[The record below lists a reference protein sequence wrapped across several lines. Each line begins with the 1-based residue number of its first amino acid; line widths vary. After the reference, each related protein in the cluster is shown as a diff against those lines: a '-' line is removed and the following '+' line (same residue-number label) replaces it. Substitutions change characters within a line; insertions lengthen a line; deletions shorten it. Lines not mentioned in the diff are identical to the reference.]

1 MTTDNTPMVL
11 DTVAQEVIREVQIG
25 RLTNA
30 KLDVIGKY
38 AQQSVDSASAMNAQ
52 LDHNMDA
59 MQQAMETC
67 KTSIVATGGVIDDVN
82 VLKIDAKAYED
93 TMRKNAEQLT
103 STKELFN
110 KHKEENHAWISELM
124 KAQDTQLDV
133 VNRELE
139 KTVALARETDKKYNE
154 LQLNKRLLELVG
166 ELASIN
172 ESQNHFE
179 TTVSNVLNDI
189 ALSVTLIQQQGDDI
203 VSKTNALISE
213 QSAMSENVKNLYEN
227 VQQSAIPLHVAQSM
241 RIDRGMKE
249 TEHIWAELTQL
260 ESGSKQVEVV
270 TEVEQETIVEPQP
283 TVKKSF
289 FQRLKDAFKGE

>member
-260 ESGSKQVEVV
+260 ESGSKQVDVA
-270 TEVEQETIVEPQP
+270 TEEQETIVEPQP

>member
-1 MTTDNTPMVL
+1 MTDNTPMVL
-11 DTVAQEVIREVQIG
+11 DTVAQEIIREVQIG

-38 AQQSVDSASAMNAQ
+38 AQQSVDSANTMNEQ
-52 LDHNMDA
+52 LTANMDA
-59 MQQAMETC
+59 MQHAMETC

-82 VLKIDAKAYED
+82 VLKIDAKSYENVMK
-93 TMRKNAEQLT
+93 TNAEQLAT
-103 STKELFN
+103 TKDLFN
-110 KHKEENHAWISELM
+110 KHAQENQSWISELM
-124 KAQDTQLDV
+124 KAQDTQHEV

-166 ELASIN
+166 ELASIT
-172 ESQNHFE
+172 ESQNQFE
-179 TTVSNVLNDI
+179 TTVTNVLNDI

-203 VSKTNALISE
+203 VAKTNALISE
-213 QSAMSENVKNLYEN
+213 QSTMAENVKNLYEN
-227 VQQSAIPLHVAQSM
+227 VQQTAIPLHVAQSM

-260 ESGSKQVEVV
+260 ETGSKQIDEPSTIEQEPIVEVQS
-270 TEVEQETIVEPQP
+270 TA
-283 TVKKSF
+283 KKSF

>member
-1 MTTDNTPMVL
+1 MTDNTSMVL
-11 DTVAQEVIREVQIG
+11 DTVAQEIIREVQIG

-38 AQQSVDSASAMNAQ
+38 AHQSVDSANTMNGQ
-52 LDHNMDA
+52 LTANMDA
-59 MQQAMETC
+59 MKRAMETC

-82 VLKIDAKAYED
+82 VLKIDAKSYENVMK
-93 TMRKNAEQLT
+93 TNAEQLAT
-103 STKELFN
+103 TKDLFN
-110 KHKEENHAWISELM
+110 KHAQENQSWISELM
-124 KAQDTQLDV
+124 KAQDTQLEV

-139 KTVALARETDKKYNE
+139 KTVALARETDEKYNE

-166 ELASIN
+166 ELASIT
-172 ESQNHFE
+172 ESQNQFE
-179 TTVSNVLNDI
+179 TTVTNVLNDV

-213 QSAMSENVKNLYEN
+213 QSTMAENVKNLYEN
-227 VQQSAIPLHVAQSM
+227 VQQTAIPLHVAQSM

-260 ESGSKQVEVV
+260 ETGSKQTDEEIILPTIERRIQRRVV
-270 TEVEQETIVEPQP
+270 
-283 TVKKSF
+283 
-289 FQRLKDAFKGE
+289 

>member
-1 MTTDNTPMVL
+1 MTDNTSMVL
-11 DTVAQEVIREVQIG
+11 DTVAQEIIREVQIG

-38 AQQSVDSASAMNAQ
+38 AHQSVDSANTMNGQ
-52 LDHNMDA
+52 LTANMDA
-59 MQQAMETC
+59 MKRAMETC

-82 VLKIDAKAYED
+82 VLKIDAKSYENVMK
-93 TMRKNAEQLT
+93 TNAEQLAT
-103 STKELFN
+103 TKDLFN
-110 KHKEENHAWISELM
+110 KHAQENQSWISELM
-124 KAQDTQLDV
+124 KAQDTQLEV

-166 ELASIN
+166 ELASIT
-172 ESQNHFE
+172 ESQNQFE
-179 TTVSNVLNDI
+179 TTVTNVLNDI

-203 VSKTNALISE
+203 VAKTNALISE
-213 QSAMSENVKNLYEN
+213 QSTMAENVKNLYEN
-227 VQQSAIPLHVAQSM
+227 VQQTAIPLHVAQSM

-260 ESGSKQVEVV
+260 ETGSKQTDEPSTIEQEPIVEV
-270 TEVEQETIVEPQP
+270 QP

>member
-1 MTTDNTPMVL
+1 MTDNTSMVL
-11 DTVAQEVIREVQIG
+11 DTVAQEIIREVQIG

-38 AQQSVDSASAMNAQ
+38 AQQSVDSTNTMNEQLVSNMNA
-52 LDHNMDA
+52 
-59 MQQAMETC
+59 MQHAMETC

-82 VLKIDAKAYED
+82 VLKIDAKSYESVMK
-93 TMRKNAEQLT
+93 TNAEQLAT
-103 STKELFN
+103 TKDLFN
-110 KHKEENHAWISELM
+110 KHAQENQSWISELM
-124 KAQDTQLDV
+124 KAQDTQLEV

-166 ELASIN
+166 ELASIT
-172 ESQNHFE
+172 ESQNQFE
-179 TTVSNVLNDI
+179 TTVTNVLNDI

-203 VSKTNALISE
+203 VAKTNALISE
-213 QSAMSENVKNLYEN
+213 QSTMAENVKNLYEN
-227 VQQSAIPLHVAQSM
+227 VQQTAIPLHVAQSM

-260 ESGSKQVEVV
+260 ETGSKQTDEPSTIEQEPIVEV
-270 TEVEQETIVEPQP
+270 QP

>member
-1 MTTDNTPMVL
+1 MTDNTPMVL
-11 DTVAQEVIREVQIG
+11 DTVAQEIIREVQIG

-38 AQQSVDSASAMNAQ
+38 AQQSVDSANTMNEQ
-52 LDHNMDA
+52 LTANMDA
-59 MQQAMETC
+59 MQHAMETC

-82 VLKIDAKAYED
+82 VLKIDAKSYENVMK
-93 TMRKNAEQLT
+93 TNAEQLAT
-103 STKELFN
+103 TKDLFN
-110 KHKEENHAWISELM
+110 KHAQENQSWISELM
-124 KAQDTQLDV
+124 KAQDTQLEV

-166 ELASIN
+166 ELASIT
-172 ESQNHFE
+172 ESQNQFE
-179 TTVSNVLNDI
+179 TTVTNVLNDI

-203 VSKTNALISE
+203 VAKTNALISE
-213 QSAMSENVKNLYEN
+213 QSTMAENVKNLYEN
-227 VQQSAIPLHVAQSM
+227 VQQTAIPLHVAQSM

-260 ESGSKQVEVV
+260 ETGSKQIDEPSTIEQEPIVEVQS
-270 TEVEQETIVEPQP
+270 TA
-283 TVKKSF
+283 KKSF

>member
-1 MTTDNTPMVL
+1 MTDNTSMVL
-11 DTVAQEVIREVQIG
+11 DTVAQEIIREVQIG

-38 AQQSVDSASAMNAQ
+38 AHQSVDSANTMNGQ
-52 LDHNMDA
+52 LTANMDA
-59 MQQAMETC
+59 MKRAMETC

-82 VLKIDAKAYED
+82 VLKIDAKSYENVMK
-93 TMRKNAEQLT
+93 TNAEQLAT
-103 STKELFN
+103 TKDLFN
-110 KHKEENHAWISELM
+110 KHAQENQSWISELM
-124 KAQDTQLDV
+124 KAQDTQLEV

-166 ELASIN
+166 ELASIT
-172 ESQNHFE
+172 ESQNQFE
-179 TTVSNVLNDI
+179 TTVTNVLNDI

-203 VSKTNALISE
+203 VTKTNALISE
-213 QSAMSENVKNLYEN
+213 QSTMAENVKNLYEN
-227 VQQSAIPLHVAQSM
+227 VQQTAIPLHVAQSM

-260 ESGSKQVEVV
+260 ETGSKQTDEPSTIEQEPIVEV
-270 TEVEQETIVEPQP
+270 QP

>member
-67 KTSIVATGGVIDDVN
+67 KTSIVAAGGVIDDVN

-139 KTVALARETDKKYNE
+139 KTVALARETDKKYNG

-249 TEHIWAELTQL
+249 T
-260 ESGSKQVEVV
+260 
-270 TEVEQETIVEPQP
+270 
-283 TVKKSF
+283 
-289 FQRLKDAFKGE
+289 

>member
-1 MTTDNTPMVL
+1 MTDNTPMVL
-11 DTVAQEVIREVQIG
+11 DTVAQEIIREVQIG

-38 AQQSVDSASAMNAQ
+38 AQQSVDSANTMNEQ
-52 LDHNMDA
+52 LTANMGA
-59 MQQAMETC
+59 MQHAMETC

-82 VLKIDAKAYED
+82 VLKIDAKSYENVMK
-93 TMRKNAEQLT
+93 TNAEQLAT
-103 STKELFN
+103 TKDLFN
-110 KHKEENHAWISELM
+110 KHAQENQSWISELM
-124 KAQDTQLDV
+124 KAQDTQLEV

-166 ELASIN
+166 ELASIT
-172 ESQNHFE
+172 ESQNQFE
-179 TTVSNVLNDI
+179 TTVTNVLNDI

-203 VSKTNALISE
+203 VAKTNALISE
-213 QSAMSENVKNLYEN
+213 QSTMAENVKNLYEN
-227 VQQSAIPLHVAQSM
+227 VQQTAIPLHVAQSR

-260 ESGSKQVEVV
+260 ETGSKQIDEPSTIEQEPIVEVQS
-270 TEVEQETIVEPQP
+270 TA
-283 TVKKSF
+283 KKSF

>member
-1 MTTDNTPMVL
+1 MTTDNTPMLL

-67 KTSIVATGGVIDDVN
+67 KTSIVAAGGVIDDVN

-139 KTVALARETDKKYNE
+139 KTVALARETDKKYNG

-213 QSAMSENVKNLYEN
+213 QSEMSENVKNLYEN

-260 ESGSKQVEVV
+260 ESGSKQVDVA
-270 TEVEQETIVEPQP
+270 TEEQETIVEPQP

>member
-1 MTTDNTPMVL
+1 MTDNTPMVL
-11 DTVAQEVIREVQIG
+11 DTVAQEIIREVQIG

-38 AQQSVDSASAMNAQ
+38 AQQSVDSVNTMNEQ
-52 LDHNMDA
+52 LTANMGA
-59 MQQAMETC
+59 MQHAMETC

-82 VLKIDAKAYED
+82 VLKIDAKSYENVMK
-93 TMRKNAEQLT
+93 TNAEQLAT
-103 STKELFN
+103 TKDLFN
-110 KHKEENHAWISELM
+110 KHAQENQSWISELM
-124 KAQDTQLDV
+124 KAQDTQLEV

-166 ELASIN
+166 ELASIT
-172 ESQNHFE
+172 ESQNQFE
-179 TTVSNVLNDI
+179 TTVTNVLNDI

-203 VSKTNALISE
+203 VAKTNALISE
-213 QSAMSENVKNLYEN
+213 QSTMAENVKNLYEN
-227 VQQSAIPLHVAQSM
+227 VQQTAIPLHVAQSM

-260 ESGSKQVEVV
+260 ETGSKQIDEPSTIEQEPIVEV
-270 TEVEQETIVEPQP
+270 QS

>member
-67 KTSIVATGGVIDDVN
+67 KTSIVAAGGVIDDVN

-139 KTVALARETDKKYNE
+139 KTVALARETDKKYNG

-260 ESGSKQVEVV
+260 ESGSKQVDVA
-270 TEVEQETIVEPQP
+270 TEEQETIVEPQP

>member
-1 MTTDNTPMVL
+1 MTDNTSMVL
-11 DTVAQEVIREVQIG
+11 DTVAQEIIREVQIG

-38 AQQSVDSASAMNAQ
+38 AQQSVDSANTMNGQ
-52 LDHNMDA
+52 LTANMDA
-59 MQQAMETC
+59 MNRAMETC

-82 VLKIDAKAYED
+82 VLKIDAKSYENVMK
-93 TMRKNAEQLT
+93 TNAEQLAT
-103 STKELFN
+103 TKDLFN
-110 KHKEENHAWISELM
+110 KHAQENQSWISELM
-124 KAQDTQLDV
+124 KAQDTQLEV

-166 ELASIN
+166 ELASIT
-172 ESQNHFE
+172 ESQNQFE
-179 TTVSNVLNDI
+179 TTVTDVLNDV

-213 QSAMSENVKNLYEN
+213 QSTMAENVKNLYEN

-260 ESGSKQVEVV
+260 ETGSKQADEPSTIEQEPIVEV
-270 TEVEQETIVEPQP
+270 QP
-283 TVKKSF
+283 TMKKSF

>member
-1 MTTDNTPMVL
+1 MTDNTSMLL
-11 DTVAQEVIREVQIG
+11 DTVAQEIIREVQIG

-38 AQQSVDSASAMNAQ
+38 AHQSVDSANTMNGQ
-52 LDHNMDA
+52 LTANMDA
-59 MQQAMETC
+59 MKRAMETC

-82 VLKIDAKAYED
+82 VLKIDAKSYESVMK
-93 TMRKNAEQLT
+93 TNAEQLAT
-103 STKELFN
+103 TKDLFN
-110 KHKEENHAWISELM
+110 KHAQENQSWISELM
-124 KAQDTQLDV
+124 KAQDTQLEV
-133 VNRELE
+133 ANRELE
-139 KTVALARETDKKYNE
+139 KTVALARETDEKYNE

-166 ELASIN
+166 ELASIT
-172 ESQNHFE
+172 ESQNQFE
-179 TTVSNVLNDI
+179 TTVTNVLNDV

-213 QSAMSENVKNLYEN
+213 QSTMAENVKNLYEN
-227 VQQSAIPLHVAQSM
+227 VQQTAIPLHVAQSM

-260 ESGSKQVEVV
+260 ETGSKQTDEPSTIEQEPIVEV
-270 TEVEQETIVEPQP
+270 QP

>member
-1 MTTDNTPMVL
+1 MTDNTSMVL
-11 DTVAQEVIREVQIG
+11 DTVAQEIIREVQIG

-38 AQQSVDSASAMNAQ
+38 AQQSVDSANTMKEQ
-52 LDHNMDA
+52 LVSNMDA
-59 MQQAMETC
+59 MQRAMETC

-82 VLKIDAKAYED
+82 VLKIDAKSYESVMK
-93 TMRKNAEQLT
+93 TNAEQLAT
-103 STKELFN
+103 TKDLFN
-110 KHKEENHAWISELM
+110 KHAQENQSWISELM
-124 KAQDTQLDV
+124 KAQDTQLEV

-139 KTVALARETDKKYNE
+139 KTVALARETDEKYNE

-166 ELASIN
+166 ELASIT
-172 ESQNHFE
+172 ESQNQFE
-179 TTVSNVLNDI
+179 TTVTNVLNDV

-213 QSAMSENVKNLYEN
+213 QSTMAENVKNLYEN
-227 VQQSAIPLHVAQSM
+227 VQQTAIPLHVAQSM

-260 ESGSKQVEVV
+260 ETGSKQTDEPSTIEQEPIVEV
-270 TEVEQETIVEPQP
+270 QP

>member
-1 MTTDNTPMVL
+1 MTDNTSMVL
-11 DTVAQEVIREVQIG
+11 DTVAQEIIREVQIG

-38 AQQSVDSASAMNAQ
+38 AQQSVDSANTMNDQ
-52 LDHNMDA
+52 LVSNMDA
-59 MQQAMETC
+59 MQHAMETC

-82 VLKIDAKAYED
+82 VLKIDAKSYESVMK
-93 TMRKNAEQLT
+93 TNAEQLAT
-103 STKELFN
+103 TKDLFN
-110 KHKEENHAWISELM
+110 KHAQENQSWISELM
-124 KAQDTQLDV
+124 KAQDTQLEV

-166 ELASIN
+166 ELASIT
-172 ESQNHFE
+172 ESQNQFE
-179 TTVSNVLNDI
+179 TTVTNVLNDI

-203 VSKTNALISE
+203 VAKTNALISE
-213 QSAMSENVKNLYEN
+213 QSTMAENVKNLYEN
-227 VQQSAIPLHVAQSM
+227 VQQTAIPLHVAQSM

-260 ESGSKQVEVV
+260 ETGSKQTDEPSTIEQEPIVEV
-270 TEVEQETIVEPQP
+270 QP

>member
-1 MTTDNTPMVL
+1 MTDNTSMVL
-11 DTVAQEVIREVQIG
+11 DTVAQEIIREVQIG

-38 AQQSVDSASAMNAQ
+38 AQQSVDSTNTMNEQ
-52 LDHNMDA
+52 LVSNMDA
-59 MQQAMETC
+59 MQHAMETC

-82 VLKIDAKAYED
+82 VLKIDAKSYENVMK
-93 TMRKNAEQLT
+93 TNAEQLAT
-103 STKELFN
+103 TKDLFN
-110 KHKEENHAWISELM
+110 KHAQENQSWISELM
-124 KAQDTQLDV
+124 KAQDTQLEV

-166 ELASIN
+166 ELASIT
-172 ESQNHFE
+172 ESQNQFE
-179 TTVSNVLNDI
+179 TTVTNVLNDI

-203 VSKTNALISE
+203 VAKTNALISE
-213 QSAMSENVKNLYEN
+213 QSTMAENVKNLYEN
-227 VQQSAIPLHVAQSM
+227 VQQTAIPLHVAQSM

-260 ESGSKQVEVV
+260 ETGSKQTDEPSTIEQEPIVEV
-270 TEVEQETIVEPQP
+270 QP

>member
-260 ESGSKQVEVV
+260 ENGSRQVDVA

>member
-1 MTTDNTPMVL
+1 MTDNTLMVL
-11 DTVAQEVIREVQIG
+11 DTVAQEIIREVQIG

-38 AQQSVDSASAMNAQ
+38 AQQSVDSANTMNEQ
-52 LDHNMDA
+52 LTANMDA
-59 MQQAMETC
+59 MQHAMETC

-82 VLKIDAKAYED
+82 VLKIDAKSYESVMK
-93 TMRKNAEQLT
+93 TNAEQLAT
-103 STKELFN
+103 TKDLFN
-110 KHKEENHAWISELM
+110 KHAQENQSWISELM
-124 KAQDTQLDV
+124 KAQDTQLEV
-133 VNRELE
+133 VNREVE

-166 ELASIN
+166 ELASIT
-172 ESQNHFE
+172 ESQNQFE
-179 TTVSNVLNDI
+179 TTVTNVLNDI

-203 VSKTNALISE
+203 VAKTNALISE
-213 QSAMSENVKNLYEN
+213 QSTMAENVKNLYEN
-227 VQQSAIPLHVAQSM
+227 VQQTAIPLHVAQSM

-260 ESGSKQVEVV
+260 ETGSKQTDEPSTIEQEPIVEV
-270 TEVEQETIVEPQP
+270 QP

>member
-1 MTTDNTPMVL
+1 MTDNTSMVL
-11 DTVAQEVIREVQIG
+11 DTVAQEIIREVQIG

-38 AQQSVDSASAMNAQ
+38 AQQSVDSANTMNEQ
-52 LDHNMDA
+52 LVSNMDA
-59 MQQAMETC
+59 MQHAMETC

-82 VLKIDAKAYED
+82 VLKIDAKSYENVMK
-93 TMRKNAEQLT
+93 TNAEQLT
-103 STKELFN
+103 TTKDLFN
-110 KHKEENHAWISELM
+110 KHAQENHTWISELM
-124 KAQDTQLDV
+124 KAQDTQLEV

-166 ELASIN
+166 ELASIT
-172 ESQNHFE
+172 ESQNQFE
-179 TTVSNVLNDI
+179 TTVTNVLNDI

-213 QSAMSENVKNLYEN
+213 QTIMSDDVKKLYEN

-249 TEHIWAELTQL
+249 TEHIWAELTQIENSTT
-260 ESGSKQVEVV
+260 ESEITPVVEDVAVV
-270 TEVEQETIVEPQP
+270 TPKPVE
-283 TVKKSF
+283 KKSF
-289 FQRLKDAFKGE
+289 FQRLKDAFRGE

>member
-1 MTTDNTPMVL
+1 MTDNTSMVL
-11 DTVAQEVIREVQIG
+11 DTVAQEIIREVQIG

-38 AQQSVDSASAMNAQ
+38 AQQSVDSANTMNEQ
-52 LDHNMDA
+52 LTANMDA
-59 MQQAMETC
+59 MQHAMETC

-82 VLKIDAKAYED
+82 VLKIDAKSYENVMK
-93 TMRKNAEQLT
+93 TNAEQLAT
-103 STKELFN
+103 TKDLFN
-110 KHKEENHAWISELM
+110 KHAQENQSWISELM
-124 KAQDTQLDV
+124 KAQDTQLEV

-166 ELASIN
+166 ELASIT
-172 ESQNHFE
+172 ESQNQFE
-179 TTVSNVLNDI
+179 TTVTNVLNDI

-203 VSKTNALISE
+203 AAKTNALISK
-213 QSAMSENVKNLYEN
+213 QSTMAENVKNLYEN
-227 VQQSAIPLHVAQSM
+227 VQQTAIPLHVAQSM

-260 ESGSKQVEVV
+260 ETGSKQTDEPSTIEQESIVEV
-270 TEVEQETIVEPQP
+270 QP

-289 FQRLKDAFKGE
+289 YQRLKDAFKGE

>member
-1 MTTDNTPMVL
+1 MTDNTSMVL
-11 DTVAQEVIREVQIG
+11 DTVAQEIIREVQIG

-38 AQQSVDSASAMNAQ
+38 AQQSVDSANTMNEQ
-52 LDHNMDA
+52 LAANMDA
-59 MQQAMETC
+59 MQHAMETC

-82 VLKIDAKAYED
+82 VLKIDAKSYENVMK
-93 TMRKNAEQLT
+93 TNAEQLAT
-103 STKELFN
+103 TKDLFN
-110 KHKEENHAWISELM
+110 KHAQENQSWISELM
-124 KAQDTQLDV
+124 KAQDTQLEV

-166 ELASIN
+166 ELASIT
-172 ESQNHFE
+172 ESQNQFE
-179 TTVSNVLNDI
+179 TTVTNVLNDI

-203 VSKTNALISE
+203 VAKTNALISE
-213 QSAMSENVKNLYEN
+213 QSTMAENVKNLYEN
-227 VQQSAIPLHVAQSM
+227 VQQTAIPLHVAQSM

-260 ESGSKQVEVV
+260 ETGSKQIDEPSTIEQEPIVEVQS
-270 TEVEQETIVEPQP
+270 TA
-283 TVKKSF
+283 KKSF

>member
-1 MTTDNTPMVL
+1 MTDNTSMVL
-11 DTVAQEVIREVQIG
+11 DTVAQEIIREVQIG

-38 AQQSVDSASAMNAQ
+38 AQQSVDSANTMNEQ
-52 LDHNMDA
+52 LTANMDA
-59 MQQAMETC
+59 MQHAMETC

-82 VLKIDAKAYED
+82 VLKIDAKSYENVMK
-93 TMRKNAEQLT
+93 TNAEQLAT
-103 STKELFN
+103 TKDLFN
-110 KHKEENHAWISELM
+110 KHAQENQSWISELM
-124 KAQDTQLDV
+124 KAQDTQLEV

-166 ELASIN
+166 ELASIT
-172 ESQNHFE
+172 ESQNQFE
-179 TTVSNVLNDI
+179 TTVTNVLNDI

-203 VSKTNALISE
+203 AAKTNALISE
-213 QSAMSENVKNLYEN
+213 QSTMAENVKNLYEN
-227 VQQSAIPLHVAQSM
+227 VQQTAIPLHVAQSM

-260 ESGSKQVEVV
+260 ETGSKQTDEPSTIEQEPIVEV
-270 TEVEQETIVEPQP
+270 QP

>member
-1 MTTDNTPMVL
+1 MTDNTSMVL
-11 DTVAQEVIREVQIG
+11 DTVAQEIIREVQIG

-38 AQQSVDSASAMNAQ
+38 AQQSVDSANTMNEQ
-52 LDHNMDA
+52 LTANMDA
-59 MQQAMETC
+59 MQHAMETC

-82 VLKIDAKAYED
+82 VLKIDAKSYESVMK
-93 TMRKNAEQLT
+93 TNAEQLAT
-103 STKELFN
+103 TKDLFN
-110 KHKEENHAWISELM
+110 KHAQENQSWISELM
-124 KAQDTQLDV
+124 RAQDTQLEV

-166 ELASIN
+166 ELASIT
-172 ESQNHFE
+172 ESQNQFE
-179 TTVSNVLNDI
+179 TTVTNVLNDI

-203 VSKTNALISE
+203 VTKTNALISE
-213 QSAMSENVKNLYEN
+213 QSTMAENVKDLYEN
-227 VQQSAIPLHVAQSM
+227 VQQTAIPLHVAQSM

-260 ESGSKQVEVV
+260 ETGSKQIDEPSTIEQEPIVEVES
-270 TEVEQETIVEPQP
+270 TA
-283 TVKKSF
+283 KKSF

>member
-67 KTSIVATGGVIDDVN
+67 KTSIVAAGGVIDDVN

-139 KTVALARETDKKYNE
+139 KTVALARETDKKYDG

-260 ESGSKQVEVV
+260 ESGSKQVDVA
-270 TEVEQETIVEPQP
+270 TEEQETIVEPQP

>member
-1 MTTDNTPMVL
+1 MTDNTSMVL
-11 DTVAQEVIREVQIG
+11 DTVAQEIIREVQIG

-38 AQQSVDSASAMNAQ
+38 AHQSVDSANTMNGQ
-52 LDHNMDA
+52 LTANMDA
-59 MQQAMETC
+59 MKRAMETC
-67 KTSIVATGGVIDDVN
+67 KTYIVATGGVIDDVN
-82 VLKIDAKAYED
+82 VLKIDAKSYENVMK
-93 TMRKNAEQLT
+93 TNAEQLAT
-103 STKELFN
+103 TKDLFN
-110 KHKEENHAWISELM
+110 KHAQENQSWISELM
-124 KAQDTQLDV
+124 KAQDTQLEV

-139 KTVALARETDKKYNE
+139 KTVALARETDEKYNE

-166 ELASIN
+166 ELASIT
-172 ESQNHFE
+172 ESQNQFE
-179 TTVSNVLNDI
+179 TTVTNVLNDV

-213 QSAMSENVKNLYEN
+213 QSTMAENVKNLYEN
-227 VQQSAIPLHVAQSM
+227 VQQTAIPLHVAQSM

-260 ESGSKQVEVV
+260 ETGSKQTDEPSTIEQEPIVEV
-270 TEVEQETIVEPQP
+270 QP

>member
-1 MTTDNTPMVL
+1 MTDNTPMVL
-11 DTVAQEVIREVQIG
+11 DTVAQEIIREVQIG

-38 AQQSVDSASAMNAQ
+38 AQQSVDSVNTMNEQ
-52 LDHNMDA
+52 LTANMGA
-59 MQQAMETC
+59 MQHAMETC

-82 VLKIDAKAYED
+82 VLKIDAKSYENVMK
-93 TMRKNAEQLT
+93 TNAEQLAT
-103 STKELFN
+103 TKDLFN
-110 KHKEENHAWISELM
+110 KHAQENQSWISELM
-124 KAQDTQLDV
+124 KAQDTQLEV

-166 ELASIN
+166 ELASIT
-172 ESQNHFE
+172 ESQNQFE
-179 TTVSNVLNDI
+179 TTVTNVLNDI

-203 VSKTNALISE
+203 VAKTNALISE
-213 QSAMSENVKNLYEN
+213 QSTMAENVKNLYEN
-227 VQQSAIPLHVAQSM
+227 VQQTAIPLHVAQSM

-260 ESGSKQVEVV
+260 ETGSKQIDEPSTIEQEPIVEVQS
-270 TEVEQETIVEPQP
+270 TA
-283 TVKKSF
+283 KKSF

>member
-1 MTTDNTPMVL
+1 MTDNTSMVL
-11 DTVAQEVIREVQIG
+11 DTVAQEIIREVQIG

-38 AQQSVDSASAMNAQ
+38 AQQSVDSANTMNDQ
-52 LDHNMDA
+52 LTANMDA
-59 MQQAMETC
+59 MKQAMETC

-82 VLKIDAKAYED
+82 VLKIDAKSYENVMK
-93 TMRKNAEQLT
+93 TNAEQLAT
-103 STKELFN
+103 TKDLFN
-110 KHKEENHAWISELM
+110 KYAQENQSWISELM
-124 KAQDTQLDV
+124 KAQDTQLEV

-166 ELASIN
+166 ELASIT
-172 ESQNHFE
+172 ESQNQFE
-179 TTVSNVLNDI
+179 TTVTNVLNDI

-203 VSKTNALISE
+203 VAKTNALISE
-213 QSAMSENVKNLYEN
+213 QSAMAEDVKNLYEN
-227 VQQSAIPLHVAQSM
+227 VQQTAIPMHVAQSM
-241 RIDRGMKE
+241 RIEKGMKE

-260 ESGSKQVEVV
+260 ESGKPEP
-270 TEVEQETIVEPQP
+270 EVEMVVEEQATVVEPQP
-283 TVKKSF
+283 VVKKTF

>member
-1 MTTDNTPMVL
+1 MTDNTPMVL
-11 DTVAQEVIREVQIG
+11 DTVAQEIIREVQIG

-38 AQQSVDSASAMNAQ
+38 AQQSVDSANTMNEQ
-52 LDHNMDA
+52 LTANMDA
-59 MQQAMETC
+59 MQHAMETC

-82 VLKIDAKAYED
+82 VLKIDAKSYENVMK
-93 TMRKNAEQLT
+93 TNAEQLAT
-103 STKELFN
+103 TKDLFN
-110 KHKEENHAWISELM
+110 KHAQENQSWISELM
-124 KAQDTQLDV
+124 KAQDTQLEV

-139 KTVALARETDKKYNE
+139 KTAALARETDKKYNE

-166 ELASIN
+166 ELASIT
-172 ESQNHFE
+172 ESQNQFE
-179 TTVSNVLNDI
+179 TTVTNVLNDI

-203 VSKTNALISE
+203 VAKTNALISE
-213 QSAMSENVKNLYEN
+213 QSTMAENVKNLYEN
-227 VQQSAIPLHVAQSM
+227 VQQTAIPLHVAQSM

-260 ESGSKQVEVV
+260 ETGSKQIDEPSTIEQEPIVEVQS
-270 TEVEQETIVEPQP
+270 TA
-283 TVKKSF
+283 KKSF

>member
-1 MTTDNTPMVL
+1 MTDNTSMVL
-11 DTVAQEVIREVQIG
+11 DTVAQEIIREVQIG

-38 AQQSVDSASAMNAQ
+38 AQQSVDSTNTMNEQ
-52 LDHNMDA
+52 LVSNMDA
-59 MQQAMETC
+59 MQHAMETC

-82 VLKIDAKAYED
+82 VLKIDAKSYESVMK
-93 TMRKNAEQLT
+93 TNAEQLAT
-103 STKELFN
+103 TKDLFN
-110 KHKEENHAWISELM
+110 KHAQENQSWISELM
-124 KAQDTQLDV
+124 KAQDTQLEV

-166 ELASIN
+166 ELASIT
-172 ESQNHFE
+172 ESQNQFE
-179 TTVSNVLNDI
+179 TTVTNVLNDI

-203 VSKTNALISE
+203 VAKTNALISE
-213 QSAMSENVKNLYEN
+213 QSTMAENVKNLYEN
-227 VQQSAIPLHVAQSM
+227 VQQTAIPLHVAQSM

-260 ESGSKQVEVV
+260 ETGSKQTDEPSTIEQEPIVEV
-270 TEVEQETIVEPQP
+270 QP
-283 TVKKSF
+283 IVKKSF

>member
-1 MTTDNTPMVL
+1 MTDNTSMVL
-11 DTVAQEVIREVQIG
+11 DTVAQEIIREVQIG

-38 AQQSVDSASAMNAQ
+38 AQQSVDSANTMNEQ
-52 LDHNMDA
+52 LTANMDA
-59 MQQAMETC
+59 MQHAMETC

-82 VLKIDAKAYED
+82 VLKIDAKSYENVMK
-93 TMRKNAEQLT
+93 TNAEQLAT
-103 STKELFN
+103 TKDLFN
-110 KHKEENHAWISELM
+110 KHAQENQSWISELM
-124 KAQDTQLDV
+124 KAQDTQLEV

-166 ELASIN
+166 ELASIT
-172 ESQNHFE
+172 ESQNQFE
-179 TTVSNVLNDI
+179 TTVTNVLNDI

-203 VSKTNALISE
+203 VAKTNVLISE
-213 QSAMSENVKNLYEN
+213 QSTMAENVKNLYEN
-227 VQQSAIPLHVAQSM
+227 VQQTAIPLHVAQSM

-260 ESGSKQVEVV
+260 ETGSKQTDEPSTIEQEPIVEV
-270 TEVEQETIVEPQP
+270 QP

>member
-1 MTTDNTPMVL
+1 MTDNTSMVL
-11 DTVAQEVIREVQIG
+11 DTVAQEIIREVQIG

-38 AQQSVDSASAMNAQ
+38 AQQSVDSANTMNDQ
-52 LDHNMDA
+52 LTANMDA
-59 MQQAMETC
+59 MKQAMETC

-82 VLKIDAKAYED
+82 VLKIDAKSYENVMK
-93 TMRKNAEQLT
+93 TNAEQLAT
-103 STKELFN
+103 TKDLFN
-110 KHKEENHAWISELM
+110 KHAQENQSWISELM
-124 KAQDTQLDV
+124 KAQDTQLEV

-166 ELASIN
+166 ELASIT
-172 ESQNHFE
+172 ESQNQFE
-179 TTVSNVLNDI
+179 TTVTNVLNDI

-203 VSKTNALISE
+203 VAKTNALISE
-213 QSAMSENVKNLYEN
+213 QSTMAENVKNLYEN
-227 VQQSAIPLHVAQSM
+227 VQQTAIPLHVAQSM

-260 ESGSKQVEVV
+260 ETGSKQIDEPSTIEQEPIVEV
-270 TEVEQETIVEPQP
+270 QP

>member
-1 MTTDNTPMVL
+1 MTDNTSMVL
-11 DTVAQEVIREVQIG
+11 DTVAQEIIREVQIG

-38 AQQSVDSASAMNAQ
+38 AHQSVDSANTMNGQ
-52 LDHNMDA
+52 LTANMDA
-59 MQQAMETC
+59 MKRAMETC

-82 VLKIDAKAYED
+82 VLKIDAKSYENVMK
-93 TMRKNAEQLT
+93 TNAEQLAT
-103 STKELFN
+103 TKDLFN
-110 KHKEENHAWISELM
+110 KHAQENQSWISELM
-124 KAQDTQLDV
+124 KAQDTQLEV

-139 KTVALARETDKKYNE
+139 KTVALARETDEKYNE

-166 ELASIN
+166 ELASIT
-172 ESQNHFE
+172 ESQNQFE
-179 TTVSNVLNDI
+179 TTVTNVLNDI

-203 VSKTNALISE
+203 VAKTNALISE
-213 QSAMSENVKNLYEN
+213 QSTMAENVKNLYEN
-227 VQQSAIPLHVAQSM
+227 VQQTAIPLHVAQSM

-260 ESGSKQVEVV
+260 ETGSKQIDEPSTIEQEPIVEVQS
-270 TEVEQETIVEPQP
+270 TA
-283 TVKKSF
+283 KKSF

>member
-1 MTTDNTPMVL
+1 MTGNTSMVL
-11 DTVAQEVIREVQIG
+11 DTVAQEIIREVQIG

-38 AQQSVDSASAMNAQ
+38 AQQSVDSANTMNDQ
-52 LDHNMDA
+52 LTANMDA
-59 MQQAMETC
+59 MDRAMETC

-82 VLKIDAKAYED
+82 VLKIDAKSYESVMK
-93 TMRKNAEQLT
+93 TNAEQLAT
-103 STKELFN
+103 TKDLFN
-110 KHKEENHAWISELM
+110 KHAQENQSWISELM
-124 KAQDTQLDV
+124 KAQDTQLEV

-166 ELASIN
+166 ELASIT
-172 ESQNHFE
+172 ESQNQFE
-179 TTVSNVLNDI
+179 TTVTNVLNDI

-203 VSKTNALISE
+203 VTKTNALISE
-213 QSAMSENVKNLYEN
+213 QSTMAENVKNLYEN
-227 VQQSAIPLHVAQSM
+227 VQQTAIPLHVAQSM

-260 ESGSKQVEVV
+260 ETDSKQTDEPS
-270 TEVEQETIVEPQP
+270 TIEQETIIEPQP

>member
-1 MTTDNTPMVL
+1 MTDNTSMVL
-11 DTVAQEVIREVQIG
+11 DTVAQEIIREVQIG

-38 AQQSVDSASAMNAQ
+38 AQQFVDSANTMSEQ
-52 LDHNMDA
+52 LVSNMDA
-59 MQQAMETC
+59 MQRAMETC
-67 KTSIVATGGVIDDVN
+67 KTSIVATGGVID
-82 VLKIDAKAYED
+82 AKSYESVMK
-93 TMRKNAEQLT
+93 TNAEQLAT
-103 STKELFN
+103 TKDLFN
-110 KHKEENHAWISELM
+110 KHAQENQSWISELM
-124 KAQDTQLDV
+124 KAQDTQLEV

-166 ELASIN
+166 ELASIT
-172 ESQNHFE
+172 ESQNQFE
-179 TTVSNVLNDI
+179 TTVTNVLNDI

-203 VSKTNALISE
+203 VAKTNALISE
-213 QSAMSENVKNLYEN
+213 QSTMAENVKNLYEN
-227 VQQSAIPLHVAQSM
+227 VQQTAIPLHVAQSM

-260 ESGSKQVEVV
+260 ETGSKQTDEPSTIEQEPIVEV
-270 TEVEQETIVEPQP
+270 QP

>member
-1 MTTDNTPMVL
+1 MTDNTSKVL
-11 DTVAQEVIREVQIG
+11 DTVAQEIIREVQIG

-38 AQQSVDSASAMNAQ
+38 AQQSVDSANTMNEQ
-52 LDHNMDA
+52 LVSNMDA
-59 MQQAMETC
+59 MQHAMETC

-82 VLKIDAKAYED
+82 VLKIDAKSYESVMK
-93 TMRKNAEQLT
+93 TNAEQLAT
-103 STKELFN
+103 IKDLFN
-110 KHKEENHAWISELM
+110 KHAKENQSWISELM
-124 KAQDTQLDV
+124 KAQDTQLEV

-166 ELASIN
+166 ELASIT
-172 ESQNHFE
+172 ESQNQFE
-179 TTVSNVLNDI
+179 TTVTNVLNDI

-203 VSKTNALISE
+203 VAKTNALISE
-213 QSAMSENVKNLYEN
+213 QSTMAENVKNLYEN
-227 VQQSAIPLHVAQSM
+227 VQQTAIPLHVAQSM

-260 ESGSKQVEVV
+260 ETGSKQTDEPSTIEQEPIVEV
-270 TEVEQETIVEPQP
+270 QP

>member
-1 MTTDNTPMVL
+1 MTDNTSMVL
-11 DTVAQEVIREVQIG
+11 DTVAQEIIREVQIG

-38 AQQSVDSASAMNAQ
+38 AQQSVDSTNTMNEQ
-52 LDHNMDA
+52 LVSNMDA
-59 MQQAMETC
+59 MQHAMETC

-82 VLKIDAKAYED
+82 VLKIDAKSYESVMK
-93 TMRKNAEQLT
+93 TNAEQLAT
-103 STKELFN
+103 TKDLFN
-110 KHKEENHAWISELM
+110 KHAQENQSWISELM
-124 KAQDTQLDV
+124 KAQDTQLEV

-166 ELASIN
+166 ELASITD
-172 ESQNHFE
+172 SQNQFE
-179 TTVSNVLNDI
+179 TTVTNVLNDI

-203 VSKTNALISE
+203 VAKTNALISE
-213 QSAMSENVKNLYEN
+213 QSTMAENVKNLYEN
-227 VQQSAIPLHVAQSM
+227 VQQTAIPLHVAQSM

-260 ESGSKQVEVV
+260 ETGSKQTDEPSTIEQEPIVEV
-270 TEVEQETIVEPQP
+270 QQ

>member
-1 MTTDNTPMVL
+1 MTDNTSMVL
-11 DTVAQEVIREVQIG
+11 DTVAQEIIREVQIG

-38 AQQSVDSASAMNAQ
+38 AQQSVDSANTMNEQ
-52 LDHNMDA
+52 LVSNMDA
-59 MQQAMETC
+59 MQRAMETC

-82 VLKIDAKAYED
+82 VLKIDAKSYESVMK
-93 TMRKNAEQLT
+93 TNAEQLAT
-103 STKELFN
+103 TKDLFN
-110 KHKEENHAWISELM
+110 KHAQENQSWISELM
-124 KAQDTQLDV
+124 KAQDTQLEV

-166 ELASIN
+166 ELASIT
-172 ESQNHFE
+172 ESQNQFE
-179 TTVSNVLNDI
+179 TTVTNVLNDI

-203 VSKTNALISE
+203 VAKTNALISE
-213 QSAMSENVKNLYEN
+213 QSTMAENVKNLYEN
-227 VQQSAIPLHVAQSM
+227 VQQTAIPLHVAQSM

-260 ESGSKQVEVV
+260 ETGSKQIDEPSTIEQEPIVEV
-270 TEVEQETIVEPQP
+270 QP